1 MTLLIASDLDQ
12 TLIFS
17 PRAAARGP
25 ARPSRTVEVLGGEV
39 ISLLSQ
45 HTEQALIALQRT
57 TTFVPTTTRTQAQY
71 ERIDLP
77 GRSRYA
83 IVASGGRL
91 LIDGAPD
98 PDWAT
103 AVAARLADQA
113 APLAAVQQLFAG
125 WADRDWL
132 LRLRDADGLFLVAAV
147 QTDRLSPDEL
157 AEVTAACAAHGWRAL
172 HQGRKLY
179 VLPRALD
186 KAAAVAHVAERVARA
201 SQDPLVTFAAGDTLL
216 DWPMLLA
223 ADRAWLPA
231 GSELDRLGLTAAHVT
246 RTDLA
251 GLAAAEQ
258 IVDAWRA
265 PATVRTAAIA
275 SAASSALTPSALTP
289 SAPASSS

>member
-91 LIDGAPD
+91 LVDGAPD
-98 PDWAT
+98 RDWAT
-103 AVAARLADQA
+103 TVADRLAGA
-113 APLAAVQQLFAG
+113 GAPLGAVQELFAG

-132 LRLRDADGLFLVAAV
+132 LRLRDADGLFLVTAV
-147 QTDRLSPDEL
+147 QADLLRPDEL
-157 AEVTAACAAHGWRAL
+157 AEVTAACAAQGWRAL

-186 KAAAVAHVAERVARA
+186 KAAAVAHVADRVRT
-201 SQDPLVTFAAGDTLL
+201 SGGEPVVVLAAGDTLL

-231 GSELDRLGLTAAHVT
+231 GSELDRLGLTAPHVT
-246 RTDLA
+246 RTGLA

-265 PATVRTAAIA
+265 PAAVRAAVTTSATTTTAAA
-275 SAASSALTPSALTP
+275 AAS
-289 SAPASSS
+289 